1 MRTFDKKTLYKNAHI
16 IDPAQGIDAIGA
28 LLVEGDTISAIGS
41 SITVDRDTEIIDL
54 KGYLLTPGW
63 IDIHSHVF
71 DTVGDFCLPAD
82 VVGVHSGITTVAD
95 AGTSGLLT
103 FNAFRE
109 TVVKPSKTRVYA
121 LLDPSLLYIATSD
134 FIAHRLGFATSPKNQ
149 DMERAAA
156 VIEENRDIVVGFKVR
171 PTLKSGASSSP
182 VMDTALPLAEKYDLP
197 IMVHLGRFP
206 ADEVLPTEVLLKL
219 LRPGDIITHAYQPRH
234 GLYDAEGNL
243 LPAAKTAIDRGVFL
257 DVGHSG
263 NDFSFKTARSGLAQ
277 GILPDTI
284 STDLNCFNIDIIGSL
299 ALTMTKFMALGL
311 SLTQV
316 IERVTINPAKAL
328 RKTDEIG
335 SLKPGL
341 TADFTLAEQVDET
354 AQLQDGN
361 GGTLSVSQ
369 ILKVRGVC
377 RAGKFSWI
385 DQMPFDE
392 EMEPEAVL
400 ANSQ

>member
-1 MRTFDKKTLYKNAHI
+1 MDEPGEF
-16 IDPAQGIDAIGA
+16 
-28 LLVEGDTISAIGS
+28 LVENNRVVEIGS
-41 SITVDRDTEIIDL
+41 RIQSVGDDVTAIDL

-82 VVGVHSGITTVAD
+82 VVGVQSGITTVAD

-103 FNAFRE
+103 FSAFRE

-134 FIAHRLGFATSPKNQ
+134 FIAHRLGFATNPKNQ
-149 DMERAAA
+149 DIDRATA

-171 PTLKSGASSSP
+171 PTLKKGDSSSP

-206 ADEVLPTEVLLKL
+206 ADEVLPTEVLLNL

-243 LPAAKTAIDRGVFL
+243 LPIARKAIDRGILL

-263 NDFSFKTARSGLAQ
+263 NDFAFKTARSGLAQ

-284 STDLNCFNIDIIGSL
+284 STDLNCFNIDTVGSL
-299 ALTMTKFMALGL
+299 ALTMTKFMELGL
-311 SLTQV
+311 SLFQV
-316 IERVTINPAKAL
+316 IERVTINAANAL

-335 SLKPGL
+335 SLKSGAI
-341 TADFTLAEQVDET
+341 ADFTLAELINET
-354 AQLQDGN
+354 AELQDGN
-361 GGTLSVSQ
+361 GGTLPVSQ

-377 RAGKFSWI
+377 RAGDFSWI
-385 DQMPFDE
+385 NHMPFE
-392 EMEPEAVL
+392 EEPEPVL
-400 ANSQ
+400 AIHH